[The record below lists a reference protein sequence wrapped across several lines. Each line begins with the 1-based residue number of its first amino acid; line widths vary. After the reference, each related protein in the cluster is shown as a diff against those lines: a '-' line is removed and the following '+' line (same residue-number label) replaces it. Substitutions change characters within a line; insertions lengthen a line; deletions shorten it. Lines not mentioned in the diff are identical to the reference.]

1 MPEIIF
7 KGAIKS
13 NLGVSKILIPGN
25 TLSAILKNLSAR
37 FGESFRKNFFEK
49 GEVKSHE
56 FGSANFM
63 LCPINT

>member
-37 FGESFRKNFFEK
+37 FGESFRKNFFERAK
-49 GEVKSHE
+49 
-56 FGSANFM
+56 
-63 LCPINT
+63 